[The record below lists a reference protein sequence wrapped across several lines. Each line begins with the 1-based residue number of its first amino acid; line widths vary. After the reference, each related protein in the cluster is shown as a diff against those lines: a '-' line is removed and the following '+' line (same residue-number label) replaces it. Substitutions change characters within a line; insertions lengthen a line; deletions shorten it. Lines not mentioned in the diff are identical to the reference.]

1 MLAQWVS
8 IVYTLISLWELS
20 GKKWTIHCFFDYF
33 HNILGG
39 FPRVILKMIP
49 VILDESLN
57 WHKWLELQGVGGS
70 VLRKENRHV
79 FTLF

>member
-20 GKKWTIHCFFDYF
+20 GKKWTIYCFFDYF
-33 HNILGG
+33 HSILGG
-39 FPRVILKMIP
+39 FPRVILKLIP

>member
-20 GKKWTIHCFFDYF
+20 GKKRTIHCFFDYF
-33 HNILGG
+33 RGISDC
-39 FPRVILKMIP
+39 FPRVILELIP

-57 WHKWLELQGVGGS
+57 WHKWLELQ
-70 VLRKENRHV
+70 
-79 FTLF
+79 